1 MFKRVPRTDHETLML
16 RERWPCYKRI
26 KLPANAISGMN
37 LDFSCFHSPIRQTS
51 YLHHQFIQFVERQR
65 LTFFLPSSIVSK
77 LESLNIDYL
86 KKNYYTIFFIESKI
100 NFPTWKISKRNITC
114 SSSGKGLNGEEG
126 SKHFVLETIM
136 PRCIYL
142 HHRAINT
149 GRLITVEYIELHFR
163 RKYLSSNIS

>member
-51 YLHHQFIQFVERQR
+51 YLHHQFIQFVEWQR
-65 LTFFLPSSIVSK
+65 LIFFLPSSIVSK

-114 SSSGKGLNGEEG
+114 SSSEKD
-126 SKHFVLETIM
+126 VLVQIKWRGRKQTFRSRDDYA
-136 PRCIYL
+136 PL
-142 HHRAINT
+142 HLFA
-149 GRLITVEYIELHFR
+149 
-163 RKYLSSNIS
+163 SSRN